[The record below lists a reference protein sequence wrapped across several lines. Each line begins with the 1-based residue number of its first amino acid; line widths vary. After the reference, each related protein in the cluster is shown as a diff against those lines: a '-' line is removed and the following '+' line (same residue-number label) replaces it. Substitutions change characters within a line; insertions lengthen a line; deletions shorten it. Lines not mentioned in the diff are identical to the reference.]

1 MNIDE
6 QVSINILSYLEIDG
20 YIFPETVEIKDGGTK
35 VGDIKISNLK
45 INPILDNKT
54 FTEIP
59 KK

>member
-1 MNIDE
+1 MDI
-6 QVSINILSYLEIDG
+6 VGLSPDG
-20 YIFPETVEIKDGGTK
+20 NYVEVVEIKDGGTK